1 MEYFGD
7 VRSRELDIG
16 TVQIKIN
23 GFSLVKAGGSL
34 AVPCPSSGKYIMR
47 KLVYKAF
54 ITNFITRKVVL
65 VIIAYIIGYIKVYR
79 LSKFLVTRITLKLG
93 PLSPDLN
100 RI

>member
-7 VRSRELDIG
+7 VHSKELDIG
-16 TVQIKIN
+16 TAQIKIN

-34 AVPCPSSGKYIMR
+34 AVPCPSSGKYI
-47 KLVYKAF
+47 
-54 ITNFITRKVVL
+54 TRKQVL

-79 LSKFLVTRITLKLG
+79 LSNFLVTRITLKLG